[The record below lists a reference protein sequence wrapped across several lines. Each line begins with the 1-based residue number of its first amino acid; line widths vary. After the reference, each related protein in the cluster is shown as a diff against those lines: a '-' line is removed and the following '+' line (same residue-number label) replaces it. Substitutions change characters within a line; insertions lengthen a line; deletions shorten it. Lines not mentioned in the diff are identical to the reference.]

1 MLFRKVYFL
10 TGFLPGIKAFTA
22 AVLGGIGNL
31 VGAML
36 GGVTLG
42 LVEASG
48 PTVLSGLS
56 WELPSWVAYAATALA
71 AVVAGWAV
79 VRLRSGDVRST
90 GTSLGMLL
98 MGIFGVFA
106 GIFVLPGF
114 SVTIPGTSQLKDMIA
129 FIVLIGVLM
138 VRPVGLLGERLA
150 VEDRA

>member
-1 MLFRKVYFL
+1 
-10 TGFLPGIKAFTA
+10 
-22 AVLGGIGNL
+22 
-31 VGAML
+31 
-36 GGVTLG
+36 
-42 LVEASG
+42 
-48 PTVLSGLS
+48 
-56 WELPSWVAYAATALA
+56 
-71 AVVAGWAV
+71 
-79 VRLRSGDVRST
+79 
-90 GTSLGMLL
+90 MLL